1 MRPKLLIYQID
12 ARRWRYRGGSS
23 EVTDVSATPAP
34 VRTRRASGD
43 RGAGSRGRCRWRIR
57 GGARAELHH
66 TSHRPFRTAGPPE
79 NAAQVRVRAE
89 AHTLNYQQN
98 RDIREFDLFASL
110 EDKQLP
116 AGTPVGFSVEERF
129 LPDNGH
135 EIPNDQVAVVSC
147 VTQDQQNMKVELTID
162 PKGVPPGLYRA
173 RLNVDDARFDSAL
186 TEPVSVTVVLKDNRG
201 WVVGLG
207 VSPTNLVNAF
217 LWRRGVMTRLTAP
230 PAAAT
235 ARPERSTTS
244 ASCSAAG
251 RTCGR

>member
-1 MRPKLLIYQID
+1 VLLVTAALALAVD
-12 ARRWRYRGGSS
+12 VGGGSAAALAQSCTTPPTDHSGPQAHQRMRLKFVS
-23 EVTDVSATPAP
+23 EPK
-34 VRTRRASGD
+34 RT
-43 RGAGSRGRCRWRIR
+43 
-57 GGARAELHH
+57 
-66 TSHRPFRTAGPPE
+66 
-79 NAAQVRVRAE
+79 
-89 AHTLNYQQN
+89 TLNYQQN

-186 TEPVSVTVVLKDNRG
+186 TEPVPVTVVLKDNRG